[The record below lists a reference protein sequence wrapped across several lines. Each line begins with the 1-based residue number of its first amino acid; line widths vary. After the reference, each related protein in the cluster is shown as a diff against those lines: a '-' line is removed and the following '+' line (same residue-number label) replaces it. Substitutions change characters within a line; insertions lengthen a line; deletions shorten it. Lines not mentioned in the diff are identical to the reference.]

1 MALFSDLYNVGVP
14 TTSADLAIRVSDE
27 TGTGNLVFNTNP
39 AFGGSILHNGVEH
52 FTQSSPPSQRSDGS
66 PLVDG
71 DRWHKN
77 DDGTSWFWN
86 GTYWLE
92 TVLRGTEPSG
102 SNSSLTPNSGEGL
115 RYKSVTGFSPI
126 LDYLSANAFVE
137 EMGIYTLPT
146 QSANLKAGD
155 INNHVVYRF
164 GYFSNATSFQ
174 NFYTIK
180 SNEIVQSPTA
190 LRVDSYKVTVN
201 QALLDFRAFN
211 TVITIIGTGGGGVT
225 SLVRI
230 YATYRNIYL

>member
-1 MALFSDLYNVGVP
+1 MSV
-14 TTSADLAIRVSDE
+14 I
-27 TGTGNLVFNTNP
+27 FNEP
-39 AFGGSILHNGVEH
+39 GGGQTLSN
-52 FTQSSPPSQRSDGS
+52 PSQQNNVFQFVQTTKPTERSAGVA
-66 PLVDG
+66 LVAG
-71 DRWHKN
+71 DRWYKN

-102 SNSSLTPNSGEGL
+102 SNGSQTPNFGEGL

-137 EMGIYTLPT
+137 EMGIYTLPG
-146 QSANLKAGD
+146 QGANLKAGD
-155 INNHVVYRF
+155 INNHVVYKL
-164 GYFSNATSFQ
+164 GYFSQATSYSD
-174 NFYTIK
+174 FYTIK

-190 LRVDSYKVTVN
+190 SRVNSYKVTVN

-211 TVITIIGTGGGGVT
+211 TVITTIGTGGGGVT